1 MKKTI
6 LQLAR
11 KLTLTSMG
19 AGLYRVDDDTL
30 QRSKEFYSQD
40 AVLAEG
46 DTITIGMLVSEA
58 TPESKNSDKAVKAT
72 KKPKLLQLLK
82 AGARLQYDTDT
93 STEDFRDT
101 RLPIADVVVNGI
113 SVREINEINEKLI

>member
-1 MKKTI
+1 
-6 LQLAR
+6 
-11 KLTLTSMG
+11 MG